1 MGIVTREARPT
12 DVDALVDLDESVG
25 SDTSRADVIRG
36 AVASGG
42 CIVAEHGG
50 RVVGY
55 GVLESSFFGQ
65 GFVSMLYV
73 AASQRRHGVGGAI
86 LRALVRRCTTPKLF
100 TSTNAS
106 NLPMQ
111 VLLARSGF
119 ERSGIIHNLDHG
131 DPELV
136 YVRFEEAD
144 GARMP
149 ADAAAALLELLED
162 EGIAVWV
169 DGGWAVDAVLGEQTR
184 EHADLDVV
192 VETASLPRLRALL
205 DARGFA
211 EVPRADT
218 RPWNLVLGDANGRQL
233 DVHAVTFDDR
243 GDGVYGPA
251 EYGEA
256 YPAEALTGEGVIA
269 GRRVRCISPAWLV
282 RFRTGYE
289 PRAVDRLDVAAL
301 CARFDIEVPEAFAPR
316 DASVDVRYER
326 DARLSNRDL
335 GDLLQPDVPEDE
347 RRDHVAVLERSL
359 LWICAYEGE
368 RLVGFCH
375 LAWDGGVHAF
385 LLDPT
390 VREGYRRR
398 GIGTALVREA
408 LAAAAAH
415 AGLEWV
421 HVDASPV
428 LMERLYGPAGFRPTP
443 AGVVWLDDVRAGRV
457 A

>member
-1 MGIVTREARPT
+1 MGIDTREARPT
-12 DVDALVDLDESVG
+12 DVEALLDLDESVR
-25 SDTSRADVIRG
+25 SDPGRAAFIRD

-50 RVVGY
+50 SVVGY
-55 GVLESSFFGQ
+55 GVLEDSFFGQ
-65 GFVSMLYV
+65 GFVSILYV
-73 AASQRRHGVGGAI
+73 AASQRRHGVGGAL

-111 VLLARSGF
+111 GLLARSGF
-119 ERSGIIHNLDHG
+119 EPSGIIHNLDPG

-136 YVRFEEAD
+136 YVRFLEAD

-149 ADAAAALLELLED
+149 ADAAAALLDLLED

-192 VETASLPRLRALL
+192 VETASLPRIRALL
-205 DARGFA
+205 AARGFA
-211 EVPRADT
+211 DVPRPDT
-218 RPWNLVLGDANGRQL
+218 RPWNFVLGDANGRQL
-233 DVHAVTFDDR
+233 DVHAVTFDEH

-251 EYGEA
+251 ERGEV
-256 YPAEALTGEGVIA
+256 YPAEALTGDGVIA
-269 GRRVRCISPAWLV
+269 GRRVRCVSPAWLV

-301 CARFDIEVPEAFAPR
+301 CARFGIEVPEAFAPME
-316 DASVDVRYER
+316 APIGIRYER
-326 DARLSNRDL
+326 DPPLSNHDL
-335 GDLLQPDVPEDE
+335 DDLLRPDLAESE
-347 RRDHVAVLERSL
+347 GRDHGKVLERSL
-359 LWICAYEGE
+359 LWICAFEGE

-408 LAAAAAH
+408 LAAAAEH
-415 AGLEWV
+415 AELEWV
-421 HVDASPV
+421 HVDASAA
-428 LMERLYGPAGFRPTP
+428 LIERFYGPAGFRPTP
-443 AGVVWLDDVRAGRV
+443 AGVVWLDDLRAGRV
-457 A
+457 T

>member
-1 MGIVTREARPT
+1 MRIDTREARPT
-12 DVDALVDLDESVG
+12 DVEALLGLDAMARTDPG
-25 SDTSRADVIRG
+25 RAGFIRD
-36 AVASGG
+36 AIASGG

-50 RVVGY
+50 SVVGY
-55 GVLESSFFGQ
+55 GVLEHSFFGQ
-65 GFVSMLYV
+65 GFVSMLFV
-73 AASQRRHGVGGAI
+73 AAAQRRHGVGGAL
-86 LRALVRRCTTPKLF
+86 LRALVRRCTMPKLF

-111 VLLARSGF
+111 RLLTRSGF
-119 ERSGIIHNLDHG
+119 ERSGIVHNLDPG

-136 YVRFEEAD
+136 YVRCREAG
-144 GARMP
+144 GAHMP
-149 ADAAAALLELLED
+149 ADAAASLLDLLED

-192 VETASLPRLRALL
+192 VETASVPRLRALL
-205 DARGFA
+205 GARGFA
-211 EVPRADT
+211 DVPRGDT
-218 RPWNLVLGDANGRQL
+218 RPWNFVLGDANGRQL
-233 DVHAVTFDDR
+233 DVHVITFDEH

-251 EYGEA
+251 ERGEA

-269 GRRVRCISPAWLV
+269 GRRVSCVSPAWLV

-301 CARFDIEVPEAFAPR
+301 CARFGIELPHVFALARAPMR
-316 DASVDVRYER
+316 VRYER
-326 DARLSNRDL
+326 DSPLSNSDL
-335 GDLLQPDVPEDE
+335 GDLLQPELAKSQ
-347 RRDHVAVLERSL
+347 RRDVTAVLERSL
-359 LWICAYEGE
+359 LWICAYEDE

-408 LAAAAAH
+408 LAAAAEH
-415 AGLEWV
+415 AALEWV
-421 HVDASPV
+421 HVDASAA
-428 LMERLYGPAGFRPTP
+428 LMERFYGPAGFRPTP
-443 AGVVWLDDVRAGRV
+443 AGVVWLDDVRGGRGT
-457 A
+457 

>member
-1 MGIVTREARPT
+1 MSTATFDGAGREETGIVTREARPT
-12 DVDALVDLDESVG
+12 DVEALLGLDEMARTDPG
-25 SDTSRADVIRG
+25 RARFIRG

-50 RVVGY
+50 SVVGY
-55 GVLESSFFGQ
+55 GVLEDSFFGQ

-73 AASQRRHGVGGAI
+73 AASQRRHGVGGAL
-86 LRALVRRCTTPKLF
+86 LRALVLRCTTPKLF

-106 NLPMQ
+106 NVPMQ
-111 VLLARSGF
+111 GLLARSGF
-119 ERSGIIHNLDHG
+119 EPSGIIHNLDPG

-136 YVRFEEAD
+136 YVRVLETD

-149 ADAAAALLELLED
+149 ADAAA
-162 EGIAVWV
+162 
-169 DGGWAVDAVLGEQTR
+169 
-184 EHADLDVV
+184 
-192 VETASLPRLRALL
+192 ALL

-211 EVPRADT
+211 EVPRADM
-218 RPWNLVLGDANGRQL
+218 RPWNFVLGDANGLQI
-233 DVHAVTFDDR
+233 DVHAITVDER

-251 EYGEA
+251 ERGEV

-269 GRRVRCISPAWLV
+269 GRRVRCVSPAWLV

-301 CARFDIEVPEAFAPR
+301 CARFGIEVPEAFAPME
-316 DASVDVRYER
+316 APIGIRYER
-326 DARLSNRDL
+326 DPPLSSHDL
-335 GDLLQPDVPEDE
+335 DDLLRPGLAESE
-347 RRDHVAVLERSL
+347 GSDHGKVLERSL
-359 LWICAYEGE
+359 LWICAYDGE

-398 GIGTALVREA
+398 GIGTALVHEA
-408 LAAAAAH
+408 LAAAAEH
-415 AGLEWV
+415 AELEWV
-421 HVDASPV
+421 HVDASAA
-428 LMERLYGPAGFRPTP
+428 LMERFYGPAGFRPTP
-443 AGVVWLDDVRAGRV
+443 AGVVWLDDLRAGRV
-457 A
+457 T

>member
-12 DVDALVDLDESVG
+12 DVEALLGLDEMARTDPG
-25 SDTSRADVIRG
+25 RARFIRG

-50 RVVGY
+50 SVVGY
-55 GVLESSFFGQ
+55 GVLEDSFFGQ

-73 AASQRRHGVGGAI
+73 AASQRRHGVGGAL

-106 NLPMQ
+106 NVPMQ
-111 VLLARSGF
+111 GLLARFGF
-119 ERSGIIHNLDHG
+119 EPSGIIHNLDPG

-136 YVRFEEAD
+136 YVRVLEAD
-144 GARMP
+144 GAHMP
-149 ADAAAALLELLED
+149 ADAAAALLDLLED

-192 VETASLPRLRALL
+192 VETAALPRLRALL

-218 RPWNLVLGDANGRQL
+218 RPWNFVLGDANGRQL
-233 DVHAVTFDDR
+233 DVHAITVDGN

-251 EYGEA
+251 ERGEV

-269 GRRVRCISPAWLV
+269 GRRVRCIAPAWLV

-301 CARFDIEVPEAFAPR
+301 CARFGIAVPEAFVPTEAPMGI
-316 DASVDVRYER
+316 RYER
-326 DARLSNRDL
+326 DAPLSNRDL
-335 GDLLQPDVPEDE
+335 GDLLQPDLPEAE

-359 LWICAYEGE
+359 LWVCAYEGE

-398 GIGTALVREA
+398 GIGTVLVREA

-415 AGLEWV
+415 PGIEWV
-421 HVDASPV
+421 HVDASAA
-428 LMERLYGPAGFRPTP
+428 LMERFYGPAGFRPTP
-443 AGVVWLDDVRAGRV
+443 AGLVWLDDVRAGRV
-457 A
+457 T

>member
-1 MGIVTREARPT
+1 VSTATFDGAGREETGIVTREARPT
-12 DVDALVDLDESVG
+12 DVEALLGLDEMARTDPG
-25 SDTSRADVIRG
+25 RARFIRG

-50 RVVGY
+50 SVVGY
-55 GVLESSFFGQ
+55 GVLEDSFFGQ

-73 AASQRRHGVGGAI
+73 AASQRRHGVGGAL
-86 LRALVRRCTTPKLF
+86 LRALVLRCTTPKLF

-106 NLPMQ
+106 NVPMQ
-111 VLLARSGF
+111 GLLARSGF
-119 ERSGIIHNLDHG
+119 EPSGIIHNLDPG

-136 YVRFEEAD
+136 YVRVLETD

-149 ADAAAALLELLED
+149 ADAAA
-162 EGIAVWV
+162 
-169 DGGWAVDAVLGEQTR
+169 
-184 EHADLDVV
+184 
-192 VETASLPRLRALL
+192 ALL

-211 EVPRADT
+211 EVPRADM
-218 RPWNLVLGDANGRQL
+218 RPWNFVLGDANGLQI
-233 DVHAVTFDDR
+233 DVHAITVDER

-251 EYGEA
+251 ERGEV

-269 GRRVRCISPAWLV
+269 GRRVRCVSPAWLV

-301 CARFDIEVPEAFAPR
+301 CARFGIEVPEAFAPTE
-316 DASVDVRYER
+316 APIGIRYER
-326 DARLSNRDL
+326 DAPLSNRDL
-335 GDLLQPDVPEDE
+335 GGLLQPHLPEDE

-359 LWICAYEGE
+359 LWICAYEGV

-421 HVDASPV
+421 HVDASAV
-428 LMERLYGPAGFRPTP
+428 LMERFYGPAGFRPTS
-443 AGVVWLDDVRAGRV
+443 AGVVWLDDVRAGRG